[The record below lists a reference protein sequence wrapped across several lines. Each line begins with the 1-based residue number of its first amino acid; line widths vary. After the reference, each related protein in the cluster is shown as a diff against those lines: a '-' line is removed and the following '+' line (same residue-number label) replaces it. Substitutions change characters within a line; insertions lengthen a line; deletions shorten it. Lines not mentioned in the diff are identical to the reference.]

1 MGEEERQEVEKG
13 KKKLI
18 LIVVLLFGAIAL
30 GIGAYKIL
38 AGSTSRGY
46 EDYTVQK
53 EQYYVEYSE
62 QYDYWDVLTIEYPVL
77 EGIDEERKDLLNQL
91 MYDTAMDRTDYWH
104 WKPDE
109 EVREFQKEYT
119 LFCSDVRCDVSY
131 HSQYLL
137 SVDFEELYAPV
148 NPVYYT
154 NLTERAL
161 NMDLMSGEVYE
172 LPDIFR
178 IDEEFVD
185 LWCKAANREYG
196 DNLPYDSETCEV
208 LFRWFTGAE
217 ETLSEYYDIRPF
229 FFITS
234 RKEFAVGI
242 AMDPKLSGLT
252 GGAPEGSVYKAVL
265 TAADTEPYRTD
276 SEFWEKY
283 EKSQDAGRVFECL
296 ERAEN
301 LWLGDDAGV
310 WKYWENR

>member
-62 QYDYWDVLTIEYPVL
+62 QYDYWDVLTIE
-77 EGIDEERKDLLNQL
+77 
-91 MYDTAMDRTDYWH
+91 H